1 MKKGAK
7 GTQTAVI
14 RGKLR
19 DQVFRGDGTHS
30 GRYLKKKRER
40 NIIGTL
46 FVVCEGATG
55 APPPRGSFP
64 ARVARFA

>member
-30 GRYLKKKRER
+30 GRYLKKKKRKKYYWDA
-40 NIIGTL
+40 I
-46 FVVCEGATG
+46 
-55 APPPRGSFP
+55 RGL
-64 ARVARFA
+64 